1 MATKAKPADEQET
14 VGTLADSVQLLD
26 SMATELVALAALP
39 AQGSVVIYE
48 GFNTNDEGQSYRAAY
63 PAIIESVLTADDPE
77 SPATLSYLR
86 RAEWHYVTN
95 ADFGTEA
102 GQWHWPESSTI
113 EAK

>member
-1 MATKAKPADEQET
+1 MATKSKPADEQET
-14 VGTLADSVQLLD
+14 AAATTNDGLELTGELITL
-26 SMATELVALAALP
+26 TALP
-39 AQGSVVIYE
+39 AQGTIVIYE
-48 GFNTNDEGQSYRAAY
+48 GFNTNDEGQSYRASY
-63 PAIIESVLTADDPE
+63 PAIIESVLTTDDPE

-102 GQWHWPESSTI
+102 GCWHWPELPTI